1 MGSWPYIGLAAW
13 DLDWAI
19 RPFAADWTIRP
30 VRVSRYAWQR
40 VGKAVRIHMSLAV
53 FQSIGPLELLIVLGI
68 VLIIFGPK
76 RLPTLGRQLGAG
88 MREFKDSI
96 SRKDDD
102 DDDEDE
108 DDDAKDQPA
117 ALAPPEDQAAPS
129 SVSDGVTSE
138 PR

>member
-1 MGSWPYIGLAAW
+1 
-13 DLDWAI
+13 
-19 RPFAADWTIRP
+19 
-30 VRVSRYAWQR
+30 V
-40 VGKAVRIHMSLAV
+40 SLAV

-76 RLPTLGRQLGAG
+76 RLPSLGRQLGAG

-96 SRKDDD
+96 SRKGGD

-108 DDDAKDQPA
+108 DDDADRPA
-117 ALAPPEDQAAPS
+117 ALARPADEAAPS
-129 SVSDGVTSE
+129 SVSSDGVTSE

>member
-1 MGSWPYIGLAAW
+1 
-13 DLDWAI
+13 
-19 RPFAADWTIRP
+19 
-30 VRVSRYAWQR
+30 
-40 VGKAVRIHMSLAV
+40 MSLAV

-76 RLPTLGRQLGAG
+76 RLPSLGRQLGAG

-96 SRKDDD
+96 SRKGGDE
-102 DDDEDE
+102 DDEDE
-108 DDDAKDQPA
+108 DAKDQPA
-117 ALAPPEDQAAPS
+117 ALARPEDQAAPS

>member
-1 MGSWPYIGLAAW
+1 
-13 DLDWAI
+13 
-19 RPFAADWTIRP
+19 
-30 VRVSRYAWQR
+30 
-40 VGKAVRIHMSLAV
+40 MSLAV

-76 RLPTLGRQLGAG
+76 RLPSLGRQLGAG

-96 SRKDDD
+96 SRKGDD

-108 DDDAKDQPA
+108 DDDADRPA
-117 ALAPPEDQAAPS
+117 ALARPADEAAPT
-129 SVSDGVTSE
+129 SVSSDGVTSE

>member
-1 MGSWPYIGLAAW
+1 
-13 DLDWAI
+13 
-19 RPFAADWTIRP
+19 
-30 VRVSRYAWQR
+30 
-40 VGKAVRIHMSLAV
+40 VRIQMSLAV

-76 RLPTLGRQLGAG
+76 RLPSLGRQLGAG

-96 SRKDDD
+96 SRKG
-102 DDDEDE
+102 DDEDDE
-108 DDDAKDQPA
+108 DDDEQDKPA
-117 ALAPPEDQAAPS
+117 ALARPEDQAAPS